1 MERNPKEGQCSLK
14 LKKCNPLSRL
24 DRFKIWWIELYS
36 RHNQQ
41 AWGSILNHDFPIFI
55 PIPFKNFNPWPDWR
69 DVIPRC
75 FQYLRCQYTE
85 METIHTRRAHTGS
98 EYRDTGGKDGRM
110 ETKSRKRHS
119 RKNCAASESEII
131 PETFEFFGSR
141 LLVKIGHYNAICVTD
156 QRAWNV
162 STGTVYRQGNKRV
175 KFRVGYRRRSYW
187 LRGSR
192 I

>member
-1 MERNPKEGQCSLK
+1 MINKWKNWKEIQRKDKNAIPFLALIDLK
-14 LKKCNPLSRL
+14 FDESRG
-24 DRFKIWWIELYS
+24 D
-36 RHNQQ
+36 QQ

-55 PIPFKNFNPWPDWR
+55 PIPFKNFNPPGPIGGTWFHVVSDT
-69 DVIPRC
+69 
-75 FQYLRCQYTE
+75 LRCQYTV
-85 METIHTRRAHTGS
+85 ETIHTRAHTGS
-98 EYRDTGGKDGRM
+98 EYRDIGGKDGRM

-162 STGTVYRQGNKRV
+162 STGTVYRQGNKGV

>member
-1 MERNPKEGQCSLK
+1 MTNRGVISKHEAASWITTFPFLFRSL
-14 LKKCNPLSRL
+14 LKISTLPARL
-24 DRFKIWWIELYS
+24 AATWFHVVSDT
-36 RHNQQ
+36 
-41 AWGSILNHDFPIFI
+41 
-55 PIPFKNFNPWPDWR
+55 
-69 DVIPRC
+69 
-75 FQYLRCQYTE
+75 LRCQYTV
-85 METIHTRRAHTGS
+85 ETIHTRAHTGS
-98 EYRDTGGKDGRM
+98 EYRDIGGKDGRM

-162 STGTVYRQGNKRV
+162 STGTVYRQGNKGV